1 MFGIW
6 SPRLPVGRLAL
17 PEIPRWAAP
26 SARFHNVDVFVLKEY
41 DVLKEE
47 YMYRTCVTCLLWRL
61 KQIA

>member
-41 DVLKEE
+41 DVFKEE
-47 YMYRTCVTCLLWRL
+47 YMYKSCVTFLLWRQ
-61 KQIA
+61 KQIT

>member
-1 MFGIW
+1 M
-6 SPRLPVGRLAL
+6 GRLAL

>member
-41 DVLKEE
+41 DVFKEE
-47 YMYRTCVTCLLWRL
+47 YMFKSCVTCLLWRQ
-61 KQIA
+61 KQIT

>member
-41 DVLKEE
+41 DVFKEE
-47 YMYRTCVTCLLWRL
+47 YMYRSCVTCLWRL